1 MCDRIESGDTMK
13 IGLIDLGANSIRLV
27 VYQVTGDT
35 LTSLLNTKQHAQS
48 ALYIVNNKMTQ
59 EGIEL
64 IVTVVHEL
72 IDIAKKMDLDYFK
85 IFATD
90 SLRDIDNQKEA
101 VSAIESMIHYP
112 IDVLSDQDE
121 TMYGFEGV
129 KKKQTLPEK
138 GILID
143 IGGASLEL
151 TYFENEIAK
160 HTKQIGMGS
169 LTLYDNFVYE
179 LIPKENEQQAIRNH
193 VFSMLSEISWLKEIK
208 GVHILAIGG
217 SARALLRLS
226 RDIQKRSILQTP
238 STLSKEQMSHLS
250 SLDIKA
256 SKVILKAAPN
266 RLITIIPAA
275 ILLDELMNFTS
286 ANTIEVSD
294 YGVREGYLYK
304 KILSKNKSSF

>member
-1 MCDRIESGDTMK
+1 MK

-27 VYQVTGDT
+27 VYEVIGDN
-35 LTSLLNTKQHAQS
+35 LHQLLNTKQHAQS
-48 ALYIVNNKMTQ
+48 LLYIVDNKMTQ

-64 IVTVVHEL
+64 IVTVVDEFV
-72 IDIAKKMDLDYFK
+72 DIAKKMELDFFK

-90 SLRDIDNQKEA
+90 SLRHLDNQKEA

-256 SKVILKAAPN
+256 SKVILKAA
-266 RLITIIPAA
+266 
-275 ILLDELMNFTS
+275 
-286 ANTIEVSD
+286 
-294 YGVREGYLYK
+294 
-304 KILSKNKSSF
+304 